1 MPPPA
6 ESSVR
11 CLLSAEQ
18 IAGRIAELAR
28 QIAADCA
35 GRDVLVVGVLKGSF
49 IFMADLIRA
58 LPFATHCDF
67 VKASSYG
74 MGTSS
79 GVLTLHLDV
88 SQPVEGRDV
97 LLVEDIVDT
106 GKTSA
111 WLMDHLR
118 QKGAA
123 HVRLCALLDKPSRRL
138 TPVTIDYVGFS
149 IPDHFVV
156 GYGIDCAEQYR
167 QLPYV
172 GYVPSGD

>member
-1 MPPPA
+1 MPADLP
-6 ESSVR
+6 VR
-11 CLLSAEQ
+11 CLISAEQ
-18 IAGRIAELAR
+18 IAGRIAELVGP
-28 QIAADCA
+28 IAADCA
-35 GRDVLVVGVLKGSF
+35 GRDVLLVGVLKGSF
-49 IFMADLIRA
+49 IFMADLMRA
-58 LPFATHCDF
+58 LPCPTHCDF
-67 VKASSYG
+67 VKVASYG
-74 MGTSS
+74 LGTSS
-79 GVLTLHLDV
+79 GQLTLHLDV
-88 SQPVEGRDV
+88 TQPIEGRDV

-138 TPVTIDYVGFS
+138 TPVAIDYVGFT

-167 QLPYV
+167 YLPYV
-172 GYVPSGD
+172 GYVPSGE